1 MAAAN
6 FDPQHLDNKYH
17 FLLRK
22 LHSLTGIVPV
32 GLFLIEHMLTNS
44 RAFHWWG
51 LFQSG
56 PQQFNDGVHFLHS
69 LPFLPFLEIFGIFL
83 PLAFHAIYGVV
94 IWLTGR
100 SNVTAYPHADNW
112 RYTLQRISG
121 IVVFLFVILH
131 LLKFRFAHWIGWGK
145 EFMDH
150 ELADKFEIT
159 RNGLMAWSPGGEGGA
174 AVAAWI
180 TLSIYW
186 IGLTAACFHFA
197 NGIWGFCISWGITIG
212 KQAQRRMG
220 VLAAFVGLVLFA
232 WGSLG
237 LYAFATAPG
246 PNGGEADEPSGHHT
260 PHVAVVAHE
269 GG

>member
-1 MAAAN
+1 MATAN
-6 FDPQHLDNKYH
+6 FDPQYLDNKYH

-44 RAFHWWG
+44 RAFNWWG

-56 PQQFNDGVHFLHS
+56 PDQFNEGVKFLHS

-83 PLAFHAIYGVV
+83 PLAFHAIYGIV

-100 SNVTAYPHADNW
+100 SNVTAYPHGDNW
-112 RYTLQRISG
+112 RYTLQRLSG
-121 IVVFLFVILH
+121 VVVLLFVILH
-131 LLKFRFAHWIGWGK
+131 LLKFRFAHWINWGD
-145 EFMDH
+145 EFMSH
-150 ELADKFEIT
+150 ELPDKFAIT
-159 RNGLMAWSPGGEGGA
+159 QKGLLEWSPGGKGGA
-174 AVAAWI
+174 AVSPWI

-212 KQAQRRMG
+212 KQAQRR
-220 VLAAFVGLVLFA
+220 VLALATIVGVILFI
-232 WGSLG
+232 WGSLS
-237 LYAFATAPG
+237 LYAFKTTSWPPSG
-246 PNGGEADEPSGHHT
+246 DTEAPSGHDAS
-260 PHVAVVAHE
+260 HVAVIASE